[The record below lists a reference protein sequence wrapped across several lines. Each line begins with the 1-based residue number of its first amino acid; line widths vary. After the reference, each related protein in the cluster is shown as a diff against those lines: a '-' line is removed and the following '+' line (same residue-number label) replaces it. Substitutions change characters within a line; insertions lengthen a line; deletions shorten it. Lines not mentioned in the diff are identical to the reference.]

1 MVNASAPDSPRVRQH
16 LRASFPNLETLP
28 TKPNP
33 QVSLRDQFGLSYYL
47 QRCERMEGPIC
58 RSRFLNLTAS
68 GRAFRCGSAPTVI
81 SSSPCK
87 TTGGKSEMTFVPVSK
102 SGSSKVGAIP
112 ACRRW
117 LRERSELTG
126 RAVVLL

>member
-1 MVNASAPDSPRVRQH
+1 MVNASAPDFPRVRQY

-33 QVSLRDQFGLSYYL
+33 QVRPRDRFALSYYL

-68 GRAFRCGSAPTVI
+68 GRAFGCGSAPTVI

-87 TTGGKSEMTFVPVSK
+87 TTGGKSDMTFVLFSN
-102 SGSSKVGAIP
+102 SASSKVGEID

-117 LRERSELTG
+117 LRALK
-126 RAVVLL
+126 

>member
-1 MVNASAPDSPRVRQH
+1 MVNASAPDFPRVRQY

-28 TKPNP
+28 TKPSP
-33 QVSLRDQFGLSYYL
+33 QVRLRDRFGLSYYL

-81 SSSPCK
+81 SSSACK
-87 TTGGKSEMTFVPVSK
+87 TQCGKMES
-102 SGSSKVGAIP
+102 
-112 ACRRW
+112 
-117 LRERSELTG
+117 
-126 RAVVLL
+126 AVVRV